1 MTKNDRIK
9 SNITPGSGA
18 RLVMAAAIQ
27 SWLTD
32 EEWEAILE
40 TLPEIKVDVA
50 GIEEIVAFGYR
61 KLKDSRLSH

>member
-1 MTKNDRIK
+1 
-9 SNITPGSGA
+9 
-18 RLVMAAAIQ
+18 MAAAIQ